1 MNCEWCETAFEP
13 RRNGGSV
20 QRFCSKD
27 CRLDFYTACRNW
39 GARQYENGRVSVT
52 ALRESL
58 GQRARSL
65 KADLAPVCAPAASEG
80 RKRPDGPLRPGMR
93 VTG

>member
-13 RRNGGSV
+13 RSNGGSV

-39 GARQYENGRVSVT
+39 GARQYENGQVSVT
-52 ALRESL
+52 ALKESP
-58 GQRARSL
+58 GQRARCVES
-65 KADLAPVCAPAASEG
+65 DPGTQSTPTAPEARSRLV
-80 RKRPDGPLRPGMR
+80 RP
-93 VTG
+93 VTGQVEGA